1 MWLSALGA
9 GMQSFG
15 NSMSEIKETERL
27 EKKEAAAKKALEE
40 AERKRIA
47 RRQVY
52 QKQPDY
58 TQGPPEVTK
67 PTWFEAGFNADG
79 EKVKDRRLTEPEL
92 FAIEQEEKIN
102 QASAERQQRK
112 DEQEERRVNA
122 SIAASTASTRASN
135 ARAAKY
141 KADGL
146 AAPKGKD
153 EAFLMD
159 EMNRR
164 LRDPGYRAALQ
175 AGDPNVLRE
184 ISGPARIEQGIRST
198 LSSLGVPLEEMMK
211 NDRNLQADLAKEQD
225 PAVRAKII
233 EGWLRRADMA
243 AASGRGQG
251 FGMATPRQ

>member
-47 RRQVY
+47 RRLVY

-79 EKVKDRRLTEPEL
+79 EKVNDRRLTEPEL

-122 SIAASTASTRASN
+122 SIAASTARAQ
-135 ARAAKY
+135 KY
-141 KADGL
+141 KAEGL
-146 AAPKGKD
+146 AAPEKATTRV
-153 EAFLMD
+153 E
-159 EMNRR
+159 
-164 LRDPGYRAALQ
+164 RDVDYL
-175 AGDPNVLRE
+175 LKE
-184 ISGPARIEQGIRST
+184 
-198 LSSLGVPLEEMMK
+198 LSSL
-211 NDRNLQADLAKEQD
+211 
-225 PAVRAKII
+225 
-233 EGWLRRADMA
+233 EGDNSDAIA
-243 AASGRGQG
+243 AAQIAMSQSDFDKAQNILRNRLREKRLVSAKSGRISAVPQ
-251 FGMATPRQ
+251 